1 MNYQDP
7 LDQEERKPLEFEV
20 IDQQKESWS
29 GLFYIAL
36 FVGFVVIA
44 GVRMYQTWP
53 DSNTVEVNTINSQ
66 RIELLQSLKNN
77 NQNESKQAEDLAK
90 YDSLSRRIEE
100 LME

>member
-20 IDQQKESWS
+20 LDQQKEKWS

-36 FVGFVVIA
+36 FIGFIVIA

-77 NQNESKQAEDLAK
+77 TQDEAQQATDLAT
-90 YDSLSRRIEE
+90 YDSLSRRVDE
-100 LME
+100 LTE